1 MRVWRASH
9 FRHFLP
15 GAKEVAAAAD
25 RVEMV
30 STRIPYLGRS
40 ALAVFLFIWLGALAP
55 GTQLRSHAAPSPS
68 DLEAAEERL
77 HELEREF
84 ELVVEEYNLVR
95 ERLQSIQ
102 TRIGGNE
109 IIARRLSGRLGST
122 EDSAAAVAEQLYKSG
137 ATGALEIVLSSSS
150 LDDIQS
156 RLQYLQS
163 SEEAQTEVFE
173 RLSVHRTQLDA
184 ALAQLE
190 KDRAQ
195 ALRSQQQL
203 DSLRSEIEDKVAA
216 QRAEIVEINAAI
228 ERAERRRE
236 AREAAR
242 AAAAAEAARAAEAA
256 AAQAAEEATALG
268 AEEPATQSPDPD
280 AAVSPAPAP
289 SERARVA
296 VETALEQVGKPYQWG
311 AAGPDS
317 FDCSGL
323 TMWSWAQ
330 AGVALPHNSGAQYAA
345 TTRVDQSDWEPGDLL
360 FAGSPIHHVGMYIGN
375 GQMVEAPYTGAYVR
389 VVSAYRSDY
398 VGAGRPGV

>member
-1 MRVWRASH
+1 MSLRIPSLGRAS
-9 FRHFLP
+9 
-15 GAKEVAAAAD
+15 VA
-25 RVEMV
+25 VLLV
-30 STRIPYLGRS
+30 L
-40 ALAVFLFIWLGALAP
+40 WLGALAP
-55 GTQLRSHAAPSPS
+55 GSQPLSSAAPSPS
-68 DLEAAEERL
+68 ELEAAEERL
-77 HELEREF
+77 NELEREF
-84 ELVVEEYNLVR
+84 ELVVERYNLLR

-109 IIARRLSGRLGST
+109 IIARELSGRLGST

-137 ATGALEIVLSSSS
+137 TTGALEVVLSSSS

-173 RLSVHRTQLDA
+173 RLSVDQAQLDA

-195 ALRSQQQL
+195 ALESQQQL
-203 DSLRSEIEDKVAA
+203 DSLRSEIEDKVAT

-242 AAAAAEAARAAEAA
+242 AAAAAAAARAAEAA
-256 AAQAAEEATALG
+256 AAQAAEEA
-268 AEEPATQSPDPD
+268 ATESPDPD
-280 AAVSPAPAP
+280 VSIAPAPAP

-296 VETALEQVGKPYQWG
+296 VEAALDQVGKPYQWG

-345 TTRVDQSDWEPGDLL
+345 TTRVEQSDWEPGDLL

-375 GQMVEAPYTGAYVR
+375 GQMVEAPYTGAEVR

>member
-1 MRVWRASH
+1 MSPRTPS
-9 FRHFLP
+9 
-15 GAKEVAAAAD
+15 
-25 RVEMV
+25 
-30 STRIPYLGRS
+30 LGR
-40 ALAVFLFIWLGALAP
+40 ATVAVLLVLWLGALAP
-55 GTQLRSHAAPSPS
+55 GSQLSSRAAPSPS
-68 DLEAAEERL
+68 ELRAAEERL
-77 HELEREF
+77 HQLEREF
-84 ELVVEEYNLVR
+84 ELVVERYNLVR

-102 TRIGGNE
+102 VRIGGNE
-109 IIARRLSGRLGST
+109 ILARRLSGRLGST

-137 ATGALEIVLSSSS
+137 TTGALEVVLSSSS

-173 RLSVHRTQLDA
+173 RLSVDRAQLDA

-195 ALRSQQQL
+195 ALESQQEL

-216 QRAEIVEINAAI
+216 QRDEIVEINAAI

-256 AAQAAEEATALG
+256 AAQAAEEA
-268 AEEPATQSPDPD
+268 ATQVTED
-280 AAVSPAPAP
+280 AATESQDPISIAPAPAP

-296 VETALEQVGKPYQWG
+296 VEAALDQVGEPYQWG

-345 TTRVDQSDWEPGDLL
+345 TTRVDQSDWEPGDLI

-375 GQMVEAPYTGAYVR
+375 GQMVEAPYTGAFVQ

>member
-1 MRVWRASH
+1 MMSPRNTSLGRAS
-9 FRHFLP
+9 
-15 GAKEVAAAAD
+15 
-25 RVEMV
+25 
-30 STRIPYLGRS
+30 
-40 ALAVFLFIWLGALAP
+40 LAVVLVLWLGALAP
-55 GTQLRSHAAPSPS
+55 GSQLRSNAAPSPS
-68 DLEAAEERL
+68 ELRAAEERL
-77 HELEREF
+77 HQLEREF
-84 ELVVEEYNLVR
+84 ELVVERYNLVR

-109 IIARRLSGRLGST
+109 IIARQLSGRLGST
-122 EDSAAAVAEQLYKSG
+122 EDSASAVAAELYKSG
-137 ATGALEIVLSSSS
+137 TTGALEVVLSSSS

-163 SEEAQTEVFE
+163 SEEAQAEVFE
-173 RLSVHRTQLDA
+173 RLSVDTAQLEA

-203 DSLRSEIEDKVAA
+203 DSLRSEIEGKVAT
-216 QRAEIVEINAAI
+216 QQAEIAEINAAI

-236 AREAAR
+236 AREAAE

-256 AAQAAEEATALG
+256 AAQAAAEA
-268 AEEPATQSPDPD
+268 ATQSPDPD
-280 AAVSPAPAP
+280 VSIASAPAP

-296 VETALEQVGKPYQWG
+296 VEAALDQVGEPYQWG

-360 FAGSPIHHVGMYIGN
+360 FSGSPIHHVGMYIGN
-375 GQMVEAPYTGAYVR
+375 GQMVESPYTGASVR
-389 VVSAYRSDY
+389 VTSAYRSDY
-398 VGAGRPGV
+398 AGAGRPGV

>member
-1 MRVWRASH
+1 MSLRTPS
-9 FRHFLP
+9 
-15 GAKEVAAAAD
+15 
-25 RVEMV
+25 
-30 STRIPYLGRS
+30 LGR
-40 ALAVFLFIWLGALAP
+40 AAVAMFLVLWLGALAP
-55 GTQLRSHAAPSPS
+55 GSQLRSQAAPSPS
-68 DLEAAEERL
+68 ELRAAEERL
-77 HELEREF
+77 QQLEREF
-84 ELVVEEYNLVR
+84 ELVVERYNLVR

-102 TRIGGNE
+102 VRIGGNE
-109 IIARRLSGRLGST
+109 IVARRLSGRLGST

-137 ATGALEIVLSSSS
+137 TTGALEVVLSSSS

-163 SEEAQTEVFE
+163 SEEAQIEVFE
-173 RLSVHRTQLDA
+173 RLSVDRAELDA

-195 ALRSQQQL
+195 ALESQQQL
-203 DSLRSEIEDKVAA
+203 DSLRTEIEDKVAS
-216 QRAEIVEINAAI
+216 QRAEIIEINAAI

-256 AAQAAEEATALG
+256 AARAAQEAAAQAAEE
-268 AEEPATQSPDPD
+268 PAAQSPTPD
-280 AAVSPAPAP
+280 VSIAPAPAP

-296 VETALEQVGKPYQWG
+296 VEAALDQVGKPYQWG

-323 TMWSWAQ
+323 MMWSWAQ

-345 TTRVDQSDWEPGDLL
+345 TTRVEQSDWQPGDLL

-398 VGAGRPGV
+398 AGAGRPGV

>member
-1 MRVWRASH
+1 MVRVMSLRTPS
-9 FRHFLP
+9 
-15 GAKEVAAAAD
+15 
-25 RVEMV
+25 
-30 STRIPYLGRS
+30 LGR
-40 ALAVFLFIWLGALAP
+40 ATVAVLLVLCLGALAP
-55 GTQLRSHAAPSPS
+55 GSQLRSNAAPTPS
-68 DLEAAEERL
+68 ELRAAEERL
-77 HELEREF
+77 HQLEREF
-84 ELVVEEYNLVR
+84 ELVVERYNLVR

-102 TRIGGNE
+102 VRIGGNE

-137 ATGALEIVLSSSS
+137 ATGALEVILSSSS

-163 SEEAQTEVFE
+163 SEEAQTEVFD
-173 RLSVHRTQLDA
+173 RLSVDRAQLDA

-195 ALRSQQQL
+195 ALQSQQQL
-203 DSLRSEIEDKVAA
+203 DSLRSEIEDRVVT
-216 QRAEIVEINAAI
+216 QRAEIVEINAAL
-228 ERAERRRE
+228 ERARRRRE
-236 AREAAR
+236 AREAAQ
-242 AAAAAEAARAAEAA
+242 AAAAAEAARAVEAA
-256 AAQAAEEATALG
+256 AAQVAQEA
-268 AEEPATQSPDPD
+268 ATQSPDPGIPV
-280 AAVSPAPAP
+280 APAPAP
-289 SERARVA
+289 SQRARVA
-296 VETALEQVGKPYQWG
+296 VEAALDQVGEPYQWG

-345 TTRVDQSDWEPGDLL
+345 TTRVDQSDWEPGDLI

-375 GQMVEAPYTGAYVR
+375 GQMVEAPYTGATVR

>member
-1 MRVWRASH
+1 MS
-9 FRHFLP
+9 LP
-15 GAKEVAAAAD
+15 
-25 RVEMV
+25 
-30 STRIPYLGRS
+30 TPPLGR
-40 ALAVFLFIWLGALAP
+40 ATVAVLLVLCLGALAP
-55 GTQLRSHAAPSPS
+55 GSQLRSNAAPTPS
-68 DLEAAEERL
+68 ELRAAEERL
-77 HELEREF
+77 HQLEREF
-84 ELVVEEYNLVR
+84 ELVVERYNLVR

-102 TRIGGNE
+102 VRIGGNE

-137 ATGALEIVLSSSS
+137 TTGALEVVLSSSS

-163 SEEAQTEVFE
+163 SQEAQTEVFE
-173 RLSVHRTQLDA
+173 RLSVDRAQLDA

-190 KDRAQ
+190 KDRAE
-195 ALRSQQQL
+195 ALESQQEL
-203 DSLRSEIEDKVAA
+203 DSLRSEIEDKVAT

-256 AAQAAEEATALG
+256 AAEA
-268 AEEPATQSPDPD
+268 ATQSPEPD
-280 AAVSPAPAP
+280 VSIAPAPAP

-296 VETALEQVGKPYQWG
+296 VEAALDQVGEPYQWG

-345 TTRVDQSDWEPGDLL
+345 TTRVDQSEWEPGDLI

-375 GQMVEAPYTGAYVR
+375 GQMVEAPYTGATVR

-398 VGAGRPGV
+398 AGAGRPGV

>member
-1 MRVWRASH
+1 MSPRT
-9 FRHFLP
+9 P
-15 GAKEVAAAAD
+15 
-25 RVEMV
+25 
-30 STRIPYLGRS
+30 PLGR
-40 ALAVFLFIWLGALAP
+40 ATVAVLLVLWLGALAP
-55 GTQLRSHAAPSPS
+55 GSQLSSRAAPSPS
-68 DLEAAEERL
+68 ELRAAEERL
-77 HELEREF
+77 HQLEREF
-84 ELVVEEYNLVR
+84 ELVVERYNLVR

-102 TRIGGNE
+102 VRIGGNE
-109 IIARRLSGRLGST
+109 IIARQLSGRLGST

-137 ATGALEIVLSSSS
+137 TTGALEVVLSSSS

-156 RLQYLQS
+156 RLQFLQS

-173 RLSVHRTQLDA
+173 RLSVDRAQLDA

-195 ALRSQQQL
+195 SLESQQEL
-203 DSLRSEIEDKVAA
+203 DSLRSEIEDKVAT

-256 AAQAAEEATALG
+256 AAQAAEEAATQV
-268 AEEPATQSPDPD
+268 AEEAATESADP
-280 AAVSPAPAP
+280 VSIAPAPAP

-296 VETALEQVGKPYQWG
+296 VEAALDQVGKPYQWG

-345 TTRVDQSDWEPGDLL
+345 TTRVDQSDWEPGDLI

-375 GQMVEAPYTGAYVR
+375 GQMVEAPYTGAFVR

>member
-1 MRVWRASH
+1 MMSPRTPS
-9 FRHFLP
+9 
-15 GAKEVAAAAD
+15 
-25 RVEMV
+25 
-30 STRIPYLGRS
+30 LGR
-40 ALAVFLFIWLGALAP
+40 ATVAVLLVLWLGALAP
-55 GTQLRSHAAPSPS
+55 GSQLRSRAAPSPS
-68 DLEAAEERL
+68 ELRAAEERL
-77 HELEREF
+77 HQLEREF
-84 ELVVEEYNLVR
+84 ELVVERYNLVR

-102 TRIGGNE
+102 IRIGGNE
-109 IIARRLSGRLGST
+109 ILARRLSGRLGST

-137 ATGALEIVLSSSS
+137 TTGALEVVLSSSS

-173 RLSVHRTQLDA
+173 RLSVDRAELDA

-195 ALRSQQQL
+195 ALESQQEL
-203 DSLRSEIEDKVAA
+203 DSLRSEIEGKVAA
-216 QRAEIVEINAAI
+216 QRDEIVEINAAI

-242 AAAAAEAARAAEAA
+242 AAAEAEAARAAEVA
-256 AAQAAEEATALG
+256 AAQAAEAAAAQVTE
-268 AEEPATQSPDPD
+268 D
-280 AAVSPAPAP
+280 AATESADPVSIAAPAP

-296 VETALEQVGKPYQWG
+296 VEAALDQVGEPYQWG

-345 TTRVDQSDWEPGDLL
+345 TTRVDQSDWEPGDLI

-375 GQMVEAPYTGAYVR
+375 GQMVEAPYTGAFVR

>member
-1 MRVWRASH
+1 
-9 FRHFLP
+9 
-15 GAKEVAAAAD
+15 VAVAD
-25 RVEMV
+25 RVEMMSSRV
-30 STRIPYLGRS
+30 PSLGRS
-40 ALAVFLFIWLGALAP
+40 ALAVFLIIWLGALAP
-55 GTQLRSHAAPSPS
+55 GSQLSSRAAPSPS
-68 DLEAAEERL
+68 DVEAAEERL

-84 ELVVEEYNLVR
+84 ELVVEKYNLVR

-137 ATGALEIVLSSSS
+137 ATGALEVVLSSSS

-173 RLSVHRTQLDA
+173 RLSVNQAQLDA

-216 QRAEIVEINAAI
+216 QRAEIIELNAAI

-242 AAAAAEAARAAEAA
+242 AAAAAEAARAAEA
-256 AAQAAEEATALG
+256 QAAEEAAALA
-268 AEEPATQSPDPD
+268 AEAPATQSPDPVV
-280 AAVSPAPAP
+280 AVGPAPAP

-296 VETALEQVGKPYQWG
+296 VEAALDQVGKPYQWG

-360 FAGSPIHHVGMYIGN
+360 FAGSPIHHVGLYIGN
-375 GQMVEAPYTGAYVR
+375 GQMVEAPYTGATVR